1 MIIQCDNIC
10 KQLKGASVLSEINLK
25 LESSRIYFLKGNNGS
40 GKTMLMRILCGL
52 IFPSS
57 GNLLINGHTV
67 TIGKKFPCSIGALIE
82 SPAFLDDCTGYSNL
96 SFIADLRGN
105 ISSEVVVANIK
116 RVGLDPQDPR
126 KFKKYSLGMRQRLG
140 IANAIMGYPELVL
153 LDEPTN
159 ALDAS
164 GVDLVVEILQDLKKH
179 GCLIVVAAHNEER
192 IEATSDYVF
201 RLEGGRLL

>member
-10 KQLKGASVLSEINLK
+10 KQIKGVSVLSEINLK
-25 LESSRIYFLKGNNGS
+25 LESSNIYCLKGSNGS

-67 TIGKKFPCSIGALIE
+67 TVGKKFPCSIGALIE
-82 SPAFLDDCTGYSNL
+82 SPAFLDDSTGYSNL

-105 ISSEVVVANIK
+105 ISREVVVANIK

-179 GCLIVVAAHNEER
+179 GCLVVVAAHNEDR
-192 IEATSDYVF
+192 IDATSDHVF
-201 RLEGGRLL
+201 RIEGGHLL